1 MPSQK
6 GFNELCL
13 SFLRD
18 IYYAERQ
25 ILKALP
31 KMAKIAQNEQLKQAL
46 LQHRDETEHQVE
58 RLQQVFEKLGSRAR
72 GQTCEA
78 INGIIE
84 EGEEIVG
91 EFERGPVLD
100 AGILAN
106 AQAVEHYEMARY
118 GTMIA
123 WAKAAGQ
130 TEIVGLLEQTL
141 EEEKKAD
148 TLLNELA
155 NKEINQK
162 ASSERQAA

>member
-1 MPSQK
+1 MAAQK
-6 GFNELCL
+6 SLNDLSL

-31 KMAKIAQNEQLKQAL
+31 KMAKVAESDQLKQAF

-58 RLQQVFEKLGSRAR
+58 RLQQVFEKLGTRAR

-84 EGEEIVG
+84 EGEEIIG
-91 EFERGPVLD
+91 EFDKGPVLD
-100 AGILAN
+100 AALAAN

-118 GTMIA
+118 GALVA
-123 WAKAAGQ
+123 WAKVAGQ
-130 TEIVGLLEQTL
+130 NEIVTLLEQTL
-141 EEEKKAD
+141 QEEKKAD

-155 NKEINQK
+155 NKELNKK
-162 ASSERQAA
+162 ASTKQAA